1 MITSTFEKSK
11 EATKK
16 RLTIEYIRS
25 IDKYKN
31 ISQEEYEELM
41 DSLEQFAMII
51 LDCYFSMSEEERAK
65 L

>member
-11 EATKK
+11 EATK
-16 RLTIEYIRS
+16 RRPTIEYIRS

-31 ISQEEYEELM
+31 ISQEEYEELI